1 MAAVRDV
8 EIDPEGTFKY
18 ILVRLQRPGGGEQ
31 RDIVRGTK
39 AAEFHNHIFEKVNPE
54 MEKLGYECKCLGG
67 GKIEHNSKDK
77 KIRVFGLSTG
87 YGKADHSVTVLHG
100 QMTRN
105 KLVNTMSSSNLVTVS
120 CTLINKIEFCEEE
133 QDTGH

>member
-1 MAAVRDV
+1 GGTAMAAVRDV

-18 ILVRLQRPGGGEQ
+18 ILVRLQRPGEQ

-39 AAEFHNHIFEKVNPE
+39 AADVCSDGSAHPSPADHIFEKVNPE

-67 GKIEHNSKDK
+67 GKIDHNSKDK

-87 YGKADHSVTVLHG
+87 YGKADHSVTVEILKKVY
-100 QMTRN
+100 TDYE
-105 KLVNTMSSSNLVTVS
+105 VTWS
-120 CTLINKIEFCEEE
+120 DDKK
-133 QDTGH
+133 

>member
-1 MAAVRDV
+1 V
-8 EIDPEGTFKY
+8 EIDPDGTFKY
-18 ILVRLQRPGGGEQ
+18 ILVRLQRPGGEEQ

-67 GKIEHNSKDK
+67 GKIDHNSKDK

-87 YGKADHSVTVLHG
+87 YGKADHSVTVEILKKVY
-100 QMTRN
+100 TDYEITWSDD
-105 KLVNTMSSSNLVTVS
+105 K
-120 CTLINKIEFCEEE
+120 K
-133 QDTGH
+133 